1 MLTSDWSTV
10 VTSYWS
16 RYAPLTRSL
25 MMELRS
31 LKDLQHDHI
40 VRFLGACLEQG
51 TQHVFLDSAA
61 KNLLKYSDVK
71 MIWTTD

>member
-1 MLTSDWSTV
+1 
-10 VTSYWS
+10 
-16 RYAPLTRSL
+16 

-51 TQHVFLDSAA
+51 TQHNTYF
-61 KNLLKYSDVK
+61 
-71 MIWTTD
+71 